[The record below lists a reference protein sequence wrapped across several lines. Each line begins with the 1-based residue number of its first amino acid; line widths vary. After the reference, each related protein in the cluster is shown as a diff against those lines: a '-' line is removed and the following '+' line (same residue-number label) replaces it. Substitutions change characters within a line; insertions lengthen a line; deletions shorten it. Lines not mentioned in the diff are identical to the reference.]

1 MKKTTKNLLIGACAL
16 LLLGA
21 GAATL
26 LLRQGGGKATAVSA
40 ASAASAGSGAPR
52 AALTV
57 SVEQPRSIDLAQRL
71 EANGNIAAWQEAVIG
86 SEVAGLRLTAVR
98 VNVGDRVRTGD
109 LLASFASETAQAE
122 MAQAQAT
129 LAEAEAAA
137 AAAEADAARA
147 RTLANSGALSATQ
160 IAQYN
165 TAAITAQA
173 RLEAARAAVAAQRL
187 RLKHTRVVAP
197 DDGIISARSATV
209 GAVTPAGAELFR
221 MIRQGR
227 LEWRAE
233 VTAADLARIRPGLTV
248 TVHPPG
254 GDAVDGRVRAIG
266 PTVDVQSR
274 TALVYVDLL
283 PTDAGTTGTTGTMSA
298 RAGMY
303 ASGEFQLGNAP
314 ALTVPQSAIVLRD
327 GFSYVFRVN
336 PDNRVSQLRVRTGRR
351 DGTRVEVLEGVT
363 PDMAIAVDGAGFLND
378 GDLIRRA
385 GANGQ

>member
-1 MKKTTKNLLIGACAL
+1 MKKTTRNLLIGACAL
-16 LLLGA
+16 LLVGA

-26 LLRQGGGKATAVSA
+26 LARQGGNKASA
-40 ASAASAGSGAPR
+40 ASAASATSATATGSGAPR

-57 SVEQPRSIDLAQRL
+57 SVDQPRHLDLPQRL

-86 SEVAGLRLTAVR
+86 SEVAGLRLTSVR
-98 VNVGDRVRTGD
+98 VNVGDRVRAGD
-109 LLASFASETAQAE
+109 LLASFAAETAQAE
-122 MAQAQAT
+122 MAQSQAT

-137 AAAEADAARA
+137 AAAQADAARA
-147 RTLANSGALSATQ
+147 RTLSNSGALSATQ

-173 RLEAARAAVAAQRL
+173 RVEAARAAVATQRL

-233 VTAADLARIRPGLTV
+233 VTAADLARMRPGLPA

-254 GDAVDGRVRAIG
+254 GDAVSGRVRAIG

-283 PTDAGTTGTTGTMSA
+283 PPDGGTMGA

-336 PDNRVSQLRVRTGRR
+336 ADNRVSQLQVRTGRR
-351 DGTRVEVLEGVT
+351 DGTRVEVLEGVM
-363 PDMAIAVDGAGFLND
+363 PDMTLAVDGAGFLND
-378 GDLIRRA
+378 GDLVRRA
-385 GANGQ
+385 GANAQ